1 MNADRT
7 LPLKNIWRWFTQ
19 SRKRIFFVTLLA
31 LLVLDAGRSLYARV
45 GYAMPAG
52 PWQDAPYQAM
62 GWPPGSGGLPTTSTR
77 AQVIFMERCAICHGP
92 EGRGNGPAAP
102 SMIPRPT
109 NFTLGLYKYKST
121 SDGQPPT
128 DADLISTVTNGL
140 HASAMPYWGDILT
153 DAEIREVV
161 AYIKSLAPSAAGG
174 VTPNAVAIPER
185 VTPDAASIARGA
197 ATFVSAG
204 CAGCHGQDGRARLKF
219 TDQRGYPVISRDLT
233 APWTFRGGSEPE
245 QVYLRLTTGLAPGP
259 MLSFEKTL
267 SPEARWDLVNYVL
280 SLARTAPWESGGTL
294 DGPGFAKESVKRG
307 EYLVHAEMCGLCHTQ
322 VNEDMIYSGDEYYLA
337 GGMAVPAGPQGT
349 FVSPNLTG
357 DPATG
362 LGNWSEEEI
371 ANAIRNGQ
379 GKERNLNFFGMPWHL
394 LHSFKQEDALAIA
407 SYLKSL
413 PPVTNKIPRP
423 LPYGFVE
430 SVVAKMAASS
440 LPIPLGSPK
449 ELIYK
454 AQNYGQ
460 TEPSLLPRDWP
471 QVALI
476 WGQWIILGV
485 GVFAWM
491 ADPQKGVRSK
501 KGFWAWFIF
510 AFVLLGIAILG
521 FIGWVMYST
530 PVLPFIPPEIINQG
544 VTATLPSAAKASF
557 KTPEQAALAARGE
570 YLYKVASCAFCHNTD
585 GSGGFKINHVSFGT
599 IWARNISSDAATGIG
614 AWTDAEVARAIR
626 SGVSRD
632 GGPLHWQGMV
642 WDHLGNLDEE
652 DVRAVIAYLRI
663 LPPVNKK
670 IPTPV
675 PPGPA
680 DCAEYTFYIVESWTA
695 GCGVK

>member
-1 MNADRT
+1 
-7 LPLKNIWRWFTQ
+7 
-19 SRKRIFFVTLLA
+19 
-31 LLVLDAGRSLYARV
+31 
-45 GYAMPAG
+45 
-52 PWQDAPYQAM
+52 
-62 GWPPGSGGLPTTSTR
+62 
-77 AQVIFMERCAICHGP
+77 
-92 EGRGNGPAAP
+92 
-102 SMIPRPT
+102 MIPRPT
-109 NFTLGLYKYKST
+109 NFTLGLFKFKST
-121 SDGQPPT
+121 PDGQPPT

-140 HASAMPYWGDILT
+140 NASAMPYWQNILT

-161 AYIKSLAPSAAGG
+161 AYVKSLAPSAAGG
-174 VTPNAVAIPER
+174 MTPNAVAIPER

-245 QVYLRLTTGLAPGP
+245 QIYLRLTTGLAPGP

-267 SPEARWDLVNYVL
+267 SPEARWDVVNYVL

-322 VNEDMIYSGDEYYLA
+322 VNEDMIYSGDKYYLA

-371 ANAIRNGQ
+371 ANAIRNGR

-394 LHSFKQEDALAIA
+394 LHSFEQEDALAIA
-407 SYLKSL
+407 SYLKTL

-454 AQNYGQ
+454 DQNYGQ
-460 TEPSLLPRDWP
+460 TEPGLLSRDWP

-485 GVFAWM
+485 GVFAWL

-510 AFVLLGIAILG
+510 VCALLGIAILG

-599 IWARNISSDAATGIG
+599 IWARNISSDTATGIG

-670 IPTPV
+670 IPAPV

-680 DCAEYTFYIVESWTA
+680 DCAEYTFYIVESWTP
-695 GCGVK
+695 GCRVK

>member
-45 GYAMPAG
+45 GYATPAG
-52 PWQDAPYQAM
+52 PWQDAPYQAIA
-62 GWPPGSGGLPTTSTR
+62 WPPGSGGLPTTSTR

-245 QVYLRLTTGLAPGP
+245 QIYLRLTTGLAPGP

-510 AFVLLGIAILG
+510 AFALLGIAILG

-557 KTPEQAALAARGE
+557 KIPEQAALAARGE

-585 GSGGFKINHVSFGT
+585 GSGGFKVNHVSFGT

-663 LPPVNKK
+663 LPAVNKK
-670 IPTPV
+670 IPAPA